1 LSSFGGWASGTKV
14 DWSVAVVVVVVVV
27 VVVLV
32 AAEMLYRVKI
42 KVN

>member
-27 VVVLV
+27 VVLV